1 MKRLFSALLA
11 VLMVLTSVSF
21 AAPTAV
27 PSIETAEEVAE
38 AVEVPAAET
47 QEEQAET
54 AEEAVL
60 FADGDYGTL
69 IASIDFEQLETSSLL
84 KHQASFNS

>member
-27 PSIETAEEVAE
+27 PSI
-38 AVEVPAAET
+38 
-47 QEEQAET
+47 ET